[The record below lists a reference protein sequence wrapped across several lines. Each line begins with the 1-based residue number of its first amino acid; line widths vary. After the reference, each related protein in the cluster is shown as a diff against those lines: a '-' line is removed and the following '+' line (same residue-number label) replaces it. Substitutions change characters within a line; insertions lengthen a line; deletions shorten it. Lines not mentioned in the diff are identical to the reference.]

1 MSIFIL
7 RDTVPAGLI
16 ILRPINNKGEVLLD
30 YALEDYR
37 DFKIGSFV
45 FKNNADLLLNRGIKV
60 LETKGETQPHIQYLQ
75 QMGFIEVEDGHY
87 HKELNPHIIRDQNL

>member
-7 RDTVPAGLI
+7 RDTVPSGLI

-30 YALEDYR
+30 YTLEDYR
-37 DFKIGSFV
+37 DFITGSFV
-45 FKNNADLLLNRGIKV
+45 FKNNADLLLNRGMKV

-75 QMGFIEVEDGHY
+75 QMGFIEVSENH
-87 HKELNPHIIRDQNL
+87 LSDQICDVG

>member
-7 RDTVPAGLI
+7 RDTVPSGLI
-16 ILRPINNKGEVLLD
+16 ILRPINNKGEILLD

-45 FKNNADLLLNRGIKV
+45 FENNADFLLKRGMKV

-75 QMGFIEVEDGHY
+75 QMGFIEVSENH
-87 HKELNPHIIRDQNL
+87 LSDQICDVG